1 MKKKEIKQEPA
12 LLTVEDFPLQMDCQV
27 SLKEYQNYAIS
38 SSEEERKK
46 VKNKTLMTSALFLLS
61 GAFII
66 YRGVSSTWV
75 YKDWLTILGVL
86 CVGYALLDVFYQF
99 ILFSTVLKR
108 HIAKEFKKDERLS
121 REMTFCF
128 AEDRMVS
135 FYKGSHQGTFFYDE
149 VAEKEDCGEILLLKL
164 KNGKVMVFPKRVIAA
179 ADPQIQ
185 TIINGLGK

>member
-1 MKKKEIKQEPA
+1 MKKKEIKQEPV
-12 LLTVEDFPLQMDCQV
+12 LMSVEDFPLQMNCQV
-27 SLKEYQNYAIS
+27 SLKEYQDYAIK

-66 YRGVSSTWV
+66 YRGVNSTWV

-86 CVGYALLDVFYQF
+86 CVGYGLLDVFYQF
-99 ILFSTVLKR
+99 VLFGTVLKR
-108 HIAKEFKKDERLS
+108 QIAKEFKKDERLS

-149 VAEKEDCGEILLLKL
+149 VFEKEDCGAVLLLKL
-164 KNGKVMVFPKRVIAA
+164 KNGKVMVFPKRVVEA
-179 ADPQIQ
+179 ADPQIR
-185 TIINGLGK
+185 TIIDGLGK